1 VSRFYECVTFDCY
14 GTLVDWDRGIGTAI
28 VNAAAAAGV
37 DLGHRRVMAAYH
49 EIEPVVQAEAYRSYR
64 EVLEES
70 VRRVAKRFD
79 WELTLE
85 QAAFLP
91 HSIGHWPPFA
101 DTHEAL
107 GRLVSAGFRLGILS
121 NVDRDLLAQTL
132 AHLEVEFDLI
142 VTAEDVRSYK
152 PAHGH
157 FLAARRRI
165 GEARWLHAAQS
176 YFHDVVPARE
186 LDVAVAWINRKHE
199 IPGGSAR
206 PDRELSTL
214 AELADWLT

>member
-1 VSRFYECVTFDCY
+1 MSRLYDFVTFDCY
-14 GTLVDWDRGIGTAI
+14 GTLVDWDKGIGTAI

-37 DLGHRRVMAAYH
+37 DLGRRRVMAAYH

-70 VRRVAKRFD
+70 ARRVAKRFG

-91 HSIGHWPPFA
+91 RSIGHWPPFA
-101 DTHEAL
+101 DTREAL
-107 GRLVSAGFRLGILS
+107 DRLVAAGFRLGVLS
-121 NVDRDLLAQTL
+121 NVDRDLLAQTS

-186 LDVAVAWINRKHE
+186 LELPVAWINRKRE
-199 IPGGSAR
+199 VPGGPAR
-206 PDRELSTL
+206 PDREMSTL
-214 AELADWLT
+214 AELADWLV